1 MATGWLWVALEWST
15 NFNMN
20 GPVTTTLG
28 WWRYDYQGFRCPRIS
43 LVAQMVKNLPAMW
56 KTRVWSLGWEDL
68 LEKGMAAHS
77 SILAWRIPWTEE
89 PGGLQSEG
97 LQRDGHDW
105 ATNTF
110 RDLKSVWVPQ
120 SHQLPRPAEV
130 IGEMEGNFDKYW
142 RMEVSFSP
150 ENNCSNGDKVC
161 PAHIFLLSV
170 SLGEAHRNC
179 RAAVFQHGCR
189 SGCLQHKSGLWQ
201 PRQWVSHLSLLKRT
215 CHGACSCPQ
224 PLATVSWDLL
234 QCYCWGR
241 VLSALLQLLSDHDGV
256 ARVEPFLISSG
267 ICSLAVFALWCPLG
281 MVETF
286 AELHCSVRLSYY
298 WVVGEPLSS

>member
-1 MATGWLWVALEWST
+1 
-15 NFNMN
+15 
-20 GPVTTTLG
+20 
-28 WWRYDYQGFRCPRIS
+28 
-43 LVAQMVKNLPAMW
+43 
-56 KTRVWSLGWEDL
+56 
-68 LEKGMAAHS
+68 
-77 SILAWRIPWTEE
+77 
-89 PGGLQSEG
+89 
-97 LQRDGHDW
+97 
-105 ATNTF
+105 
-110 RDLKSVWVPQ
+110 
-120 SHQLPRPAEV
+120 
-130 IGEMEGNFDKYW
+130 MEGNFDKYW

-234 QCYCWGR
+234 QCYCWGH

-286 AELHCSVRLSYY
+286 AELHCSVRLSYSIFSLFLGIRSAF
-298 WVVGEPLSS
+298 WTDAKALLACCRSLSSLFFTCVSPSRCVAQLAAGDCACVWHLLFEELELTCLAKVRTSQQLGFSSFSASPLRLYLSFKSRRCPLEYRRPFLNFVFFKPWEQISSLNCLSLKVLIFLISL